1 MATCVPI
8 SELKDSAAFSKKV
21 AQAGEPVI
29 VTKNGYEQFVVIDA
43 NLFREFRRETPAEHL
58 ERLLQE
64 ADRDIRAGRISDM
77 SAGIEAIRAKY
88 GL

>member
-8 SELKDSAAFSKKV
+8 SDLKDSAAFAEKV
-21 AQAGEPVI
+21 ARAGEPVI
-29 VTKNGYEQFVVIDA
+29 VTKNGYEKFVVIDA
-43 NLFREFRRETPAEHL
+43 DLFREYRRETPAEHL

-64 ADRDIRAGRISDM
+64 ADRDIRAGRVSDM
-77 SAGIEAIRAKY
+77 RTGLSEIRERY

>member
-77 SAGIEAIRAKY
+77 SAGIEVIRAKY

>member
-8 SELKDSAAFSKKV
+8 SELKDSAAFAEKV
-21 AQAGEPVI
+21 SRAGEPVI
-29 VTKNGYEQFVVIDA
+29 VTKNGYEKFVVIDA
-43 NLFREFRRETPAEHL
+43 DLFREYRRETPEEHL

-64 ADRDIRAGRISDM
+64 ADRDIRAGRVSDM
-77 SAGIEAIRAKY
+77 REGLSEIRAKY